1 MGSPLP
7 AGFDGLATSSLGAT
21 KIVRTK
27 VEMGRSAYRRKLLVV
42 AGASFGELQ
51 GFVRGICISQ
61 EVDRMPEIASAWK
74 RANAAY
80 RTLQVSEQCLSM
92 QTALSLPEAG
102 LGPLLEDI
110 TAQPLFKSSYGEH
123 DVQVMKVSIR
133 NLIAC
138 QRHIDLDYV
147 EELSA
152 RLRENTSAES
162 IARFCLLSPLPL
174 DPPKQLQIS
183 PNAFCFSSPNTDFR
197 FLGGYVRPVGEADTQ
212 SCWMGGQP
220 AAMVILMLGYGA
232 PSMNAFQIGDR
243 IVLSNGFHRAYSLLS
258 NGVEQAYLVVRRVN
272 DPSTELPP
280 VLGAI
285 SNECILN
292 HPRPILVKDFFDP
305 SLVLELRGSPGLRN
319 IQVAWQAS
327 QVNIPL

>member
-7 AGFDGLATSSLGAT
+7 AEFDRLAGSNSGAARSLRNEADSGNL
-21 KIVRTK
+21 
-27 VEMGRSAYRRKLLVV
+27 AYRRKLFVV

-51 GFVRGICISQ
+51 GFVRGNCIPQ
-61 EVDRMPEIASAWK
+61 EVDRMPEIASSWK
-74 RANAAY
+74 RANSAY
-80 RTLQVSEQCLSM
+80 RTLQITEQSLPK
-92 QTALSLPEAG
+92 QVALSSPEPE
-102 LGPLLEDI
+102 LGPLLESI
-110 TAQPLFKSSYGEH
+110 AAQPLFRSSYGEH
-123 DVQVMKVSIR
+123 DFQVMKVGIR

-138 QRHIDLDYV
+138 QRHVDLDYV
-147 EELSA
+147 DTLSA
-152 RLRENTSAES
+152 RLLENVSSES

-174 DPPKQLQIS
+174 HPPKQLQIS

-197 FLGGYVRPVGEADTQ
+197 FLGGYVRPVSDADTQ
-212 SCWMGGQP
+212 TCWMGGQP

-243 IVLSNGFHRAYSLLS
+243 VVLSNGFHRAYTLLS
-258 NGVEQAYLVVRRVN
+258 SGVEHAYLVVRRVN

-280 VLGAI
+280 VLGSM
-285 SNECILN
+285 SNDCILN
-292 HPRPILVKDFFDP
+292 NPRPILVRDFFNP
-305 SLVLELRGSPGLRN
+305 SLISELRGSPGLRN